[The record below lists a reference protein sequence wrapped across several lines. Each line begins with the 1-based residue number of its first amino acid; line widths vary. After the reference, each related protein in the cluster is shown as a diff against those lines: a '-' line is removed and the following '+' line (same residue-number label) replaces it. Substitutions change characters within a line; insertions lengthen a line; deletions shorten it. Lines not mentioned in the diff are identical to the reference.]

1 MNKKVLYFIFTA
13 YICAIAFAIGFH
25 NLFATIALVL
35 SCFLVAILMSCI
47 SDTCEMLDHQR
58 KAIHDLNKHVRKQ
71 SLLICKMRDAII
83 EANDLLNKKIKEY
96 EEESKQGDTSS
107 L

>member
-13 YICAIAFAIGFH
+13 YIGAIAFAIGFH

-47 SDTCEMLDHQR
+47 NDTCEMLDYQS

-71 SLLICKMRDAII
+71 NLLIYKMRAAII
-83 EANDLLNKKIKEY
+83 EANALLNKKIKEH
-96 EEESKQGDTSS
+96 EKESE
-107 L
+107 

>member
-13 YICAIAFAIGFH
+13 YIGAIAFAIGLH

-47 SDTCEMLDHQR
+47 NDACEMLDHQS
-58 KAIHDLNKHVRKQ
+58 KAIHDLNKYARKQ
-71 SLLICKMRDAII
+71 SELISKMRDSVI
-83 EANDLLNKKIKEY
+83 EANVLLNKKIKEH
-96 EEESKQGDTSS
+96 EKGNKQGNTSS

>member
-1 MNKKVLYFIFTA
+1 MNKKVLYFVFTA

-47 SDTCEMLDHQR
+47 NDTCEMLDYQS

-71 SLLICKMRDAII
+71 SELICKMRAAII
-83 EANDLLNKKIKEY
+83 KANALLNKKIKEH
-96 EEESKQGDTSS
+96 EKGSE
-107 L
+107 